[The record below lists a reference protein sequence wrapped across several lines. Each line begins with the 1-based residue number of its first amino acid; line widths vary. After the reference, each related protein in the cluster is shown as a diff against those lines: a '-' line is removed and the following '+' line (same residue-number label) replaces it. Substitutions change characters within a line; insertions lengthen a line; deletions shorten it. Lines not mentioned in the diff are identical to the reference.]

1 MAGAD
6 MSKNLGGMLS
16 GAAGALGTMG
26 SSYSDSL
33 VRNIENVSRPDVDPT
48 DIASQQ
54 SLMQWQNNMGRTDEA
69 RNTMLHMQ
77 QMQAK
82 RKEEEKKRKEEE
94 KKAATQKAAQLS
106 SALQRIEA
114 DPNMTREQK
123 NMAQARIQEG
133 LTGLS
138 GTLGRDTSGVLQGI
152 QKEAAVEQRAAE
164 AAQRAKEVHDHNQK
178 VIADA
183 EIDKQ
188 STAAYY
194 TKTPEEQESFIS
206 DLRQGGQTALATK
219 LETRHRADMRWA
231 EERQEQSNKDT
242 VANMAV
248 VTAGERKLID
258 TELDALKLI
267 DPKTHDKFKGQIQAI
282 EDDTELTTKM
292 KRQRINERYEG
303 MSRYVMSQTTAAMT
317 AARTAKKDLNKNS
330 ELKNPALGLYVSDN
344 PARPAPAQA
353 AVRAAMAEGSNF
365 AGNAWR
371 YISGGEKKDELK
383 AADKVKTW
391 IDSVGEDGAARLAAA
406 IVTTYPGTTL
416 EQAIVLAAEKGMGGV
431 TAGGPAVETTA
442 VENTANTPPPGM
454 TPEEAAELAEL
465 EKKYGN

>member
-33 VRNIENVSRPDVDPT
+33 GRNIENISRPDADPT
-48 DIASQQ
+48 DIASQE

-82 RKEEEKKRKEEE
+82 RKEEEKKAATE
-94 KKAATQKAAQLS
+94 KAAKLS
-106 SALQRIEA
+106 AVLQRIEA

-138 GTLGRDTSGVLQGI
+138 GVLGRDTSGVLQGI
-152 QKEAAVEQRAAE
+152 QKEAAVEQRQAD
-164 AAQRAKEVHDHNQK
+164 AAQRQQEVHAYNKK
-178 VIADA
+178 VQEDA

-188 STAAYY
+188 STSLYY
-194 TKTPEEQESFIS
+194 TKTPEEQEGFIA
-206 DLRQGGQTALATK
+206 DLRKGGQVALAGK
-219 LETRHRADMRWA
+219 LEARYRADTLWA
-231 EERQEQSNKDT
+231 EQRKEQANKDT

-267 DPKTHDKFKGQIQAI
+267 DPKSYEKFKSQIDSI
-282 EDDTELTTKM
+282 ENDTELTTKM

-303 MSRYVMSQTTAAMT
+303 MSRYVMSQTSANMT
-317 AARTAKKDLNKNS
+317 AVRNAAKDLRKDT
-330 ELKNPALGLYVSDN
+330 ELKNPALGLYVSDS
-344 PARPAPAQA
+344 PARPAPAMV
-353 AVRAAMAEGSNF
+353 AVREAMSEGTSW
-365 AGNAWR
+365 AGNVLRGWR
-371 YISGGEKKDELK
+371 GAEASDEDK
-383 AADKVKTW
+383 AADVVKKW
-391 IDSVGEDGAARLAAA
+391 IDGVGEEAAARLAAA
-406 IVTTYPGTTL
+406 IVTTFPSTTL
-416 EQAIVLAAEKGMGGV
+416 EQALVLAAEKKMGTGGV
-431 TAGGPAVETTA
+431 AATTTTDTTA
-442 VENTANTPPPGM
+442 TGNTANTPPPPGM
-454 TPEEAAELAEL
+454 TKEEAAELAEL
-465 EKKYGN
+465 EKRFGPGNTN